1 VRGPDKPMRIKSRG
15 VRFTS
20 TALLLVCASCSDGN
34 LPLEAFS
41 EECKKYLQIVV
52 HNPKAWQIYVRGI
65 REEFDDDRYFIMMPD
80 GFSKE
85 QAEGEVIYGRQPRSY
100 TQIYREKVIYK
111 NTVLAEIV
119 NLRRFNDSAFALSE
133 ASCISGNQDLI
144 RELVILSERG
154 SHAAQ

>member
-1 VRGPDKPMRIKSRG
+1 
-15 VRFTS
+15 
-20 TALLLVCASCSDGN
+20 
-34 LPLEAFS
+34 
-41 EECKKYLQIVV
+41 
-52 HNPKAWQIYVRGI
+52 VRGI